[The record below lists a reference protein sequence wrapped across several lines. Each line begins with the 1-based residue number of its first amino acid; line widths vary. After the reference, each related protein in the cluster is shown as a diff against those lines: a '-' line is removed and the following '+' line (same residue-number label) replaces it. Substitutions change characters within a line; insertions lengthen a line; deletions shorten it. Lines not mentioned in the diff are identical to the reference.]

1 MKKLLLALWAVT
13 AGMSAQ
19 SVKLKV
25 EIQNPNS
32 DSISLVSM
40 TARKPQVFKAQKP
53 GVFQAEVA
61 GPAGLYQFFDGKE
74 FTTLYLRPGFNLGM
88 TLDAKMFDETI
99 KYTGAGSA
107 ENNFLAKKALD
118 DEKMQEG
125 FGSGLPDKDALKKIL
140 DKRAADA
147 RQALSGT
154 DLDPDFSKIMLA
166 QISAENEQILSEIEA
181 MAAKAAAMSKLE
193 GNVSP
198 GFDYE
203 NHKGGKTKLDDL
215 RGKYVYIDVWAT
227 WCGPCRQEIPYLQA
241 IEEKYHGKN
250 IAFVSISADV
260 DKDHEKWKK
269 FVTDKNLGGIQ
280 LFADKNW
287 ESAFLQAYGIDSIPR
302 FILIDPKG
310 VVVSADAARP
320 SDPALAAQLDK
331 LLK

>member
-1 MKKLLLALWAVT
+1 MKKLLIALLALT

-19 SVKLKV
+19 NVKLKV
-25 EIQNPNS
+25 EIQNPSS
-32 DSISLVSM
+32 DSITLTSQQS
-40 TARKPQVFKAQKP
+40 RKKQVIKATKP
-53 GVFQAEVA
+53 GVFIGEVA
-61 GPAGLYQFFDGKE
+61 AQPGFYQFFDGNE
-74 FTTLYLRPGFNLGM
+74 YTTMYLRPGFNLGM
-88 TLDAKMFDETI
+88 TLDTKMFDETI
-99 KYTGAGSA
+99 KYTGAGAA
-107 ENNFLAKKALD
+107 ENNFLARKALD
-118 DEKMQEG
+118 DEKMQES
-125 FGSGLPDKDALKKIL
+125 FASGLPDKESLKKML

-147 RQALSGT
+147 KLALSST
-154 DLDPDFSKIMLA
+154 DLDPGFAKLMME
-166 QISAENEQILSEIEA
+166 QISAENEQIVAEMDA

-193 GNVSP
+193 GSVSP
-198 GFDYE
+198 SFDYE
-203 NHKGGKTKLDDL
+203 NHKGGKTKLEDL

-250 IAFVSISADV
+250 ITFVSISADV

-269 FVTDKNLGGIQ
+269 FVTDKNLGGLQ